1 MCGILPDLSKRE
13 AAARVIEPHSPV
25 VMAISLGRSQIPDC
39 RRSFLREPMNELAP
53 IATVVRSDPRESV
66 LHQLQ
71 DERVHALRVF
81 QAVNG
86 ADIWMIERRE
96 DLSFTLEA
104 GESIGVQR
112 KVGRKDLQGDSAIEL
127 CIARAIDL
135 AHAASADGGQDFIRP
150 ETGAKSQCQKRRY
163 GLGFQ
168 ESSTPT
174 GSPGTLPIGISTN

>member
-1 MCGILPDLSKRE
+1 MIPFSC
-13 AAARVIEPHSPV
+13 AASRAS
-25 VMAISLGRSQIPDC
+25 AIC
-39 RRSFLREPMNELAP
+39 RADPERFVDRNGTLCDP
-53 IATVVRSDPRESV
+53 IRESRS

-81 QAVNG
+81 QPVNG
-86 ADIWMIERRE
+86 ADIRMIERRE

-104 GESIGVQR
+104 GESTGVQR
-112 KVGRKDLQGDSAIEL
+112 KFGRKDLQGDSAIEL
-127 CIARAIDL
+127 RIARAIGL
-135 AHAASADGGQDFIRP
+135 AHAASPDGGQDFIRP